1 MQDLSFSNG
10 TQEDDKERMVAYLT
24 FTMDVPLC
32 FLDSVIATMIFMLDA
47 SFGPQLLS
55 YPILQDPCGEGPLWG
70 RTPVGDTSATLQYE
84 LLSYQLRHPLINLV
98 N

>member
-1 MQDLSFSNG
+1 MQDLSFSHG

-55 YPILQDPCGEGPLWG
+55 YPKGPLWG
-70 RTPVGDTSATLQYE
+70 RTPSGDSSATLQYE

>member
-1 MQDLSFSNG
+1 MQDLSFSHG

-55 YPILQDPCGEGPLWG
+55 
-70 RTPVGDTSATLQYE
+70 
-84 LLSYQLRHPLINLV
+84 
-98 N
+98 

>member
-1 MQDLSFSNG
+1 MQDLSFSHG

-47 SFGPQLLS
+47 SFGPQL
-55 YPILQDPCGEGPLWG
+55 Q
-70 RTPVGDTSATLQYE
+70 DTSATLQYE
-84 LLSYQLRHPLINLV
+84 LLSYQLRYPLINLV

>member
-1 MQDLSFSNG
+1 MKDLSFSNG
-10 TQEDDKERMVAYLT
+10 TQEDNKERMVAYLT

-55 YPILQDPCGEGPLWG
+55 
-70 RTPVGDTSATLQYE
+70 
-84 LLSYQLRHPLINLV
+84 
-98 N
+98 

>member
-1 MQDLSFSNG
+1 MKDLSFSNG
-10 TQEDDKERMVAYLT
+10 TQEDNKERMVAYLT

-47 SFGPQLLS
+47 SFGPQLL
-55 YPILQDPCGEGPLWG
+55 
-70 RTPVGDTSATLQYE
+70 DTSATLHYE
-84 LLSYQLRHPLINLV
+84 LLSYQLRYPLINLV